1 MTEPGT
7 VYLDHAATTPM
18 LSVAV
23 EAMTA
28 HLPGVG
34 NASSLHASGRRA
46 RRVVEESRE
55 TVARAV
61 GCRPGEVVFTSGGT
75 EADNLAVK
83 GIYWSRRDS
92 DPRRRRVLSTAVEH
106 HAVLDPLDWLAEHE
120 DADLELLPVDER
132 GRLLVDAL
140 RESIERDPA
149 SVALISVMWANNEV
163 GTLQPIA
170 EVVELAAAYEIPVH
184 TDAVQ
189 AIGAVPVDFAASG
202 VDALTLTGHKLG
214 GPYGVG
220 ALVLR
225 RELDVT
231 PLGHGGGQER
241 HIRSGTLDTPGIA
254 AFAAAVEA
262 AAKAQPEH
270 FERMQALRDDLVR
283 RVIEA
288 VPEAHLH
295 GPQLDRAATDRL
307 PGNAHIGFPGC
318 EGDSLLMLLDAR
330 GIECSTGSACS
341 AGVPQPSHVLLAM
354 GCDVEQARHSLRF
367 SFGHTSTAAD
377 VDAVVDAIVP
387 VVERARAARR

>member
-18 LSVAV
+18 LPVAV

-28 HLPGVG
+28 HLSDVG

-55 TVARAV
+55 TIARAL

-83 GIYWSRRDS
+83 GIYWSRRDA
-92 DPRRRRVLSTAVEH
+92 DPRRKRVLSTAVEH

-120 DADLELLPVDER
+120 DAEVELLPVDER
-132 GRLLVDAL
+132 GRLLVEAL
-140 RESIERDPA
+140 RESIERDPG
-149 SVALISVMWANNEV
+149 SVALITVMWANNEV
-163 GTLQPIA
+163 GTIQPID

-189 AIGAVPVDFAASG
+189 AVGTVPVDFAASG

-241 HIRSGTLDTPGIA
+241 DIRSGTLDTPGIA

-262 AAKAQPEH
+262 AVKAQPEH
-270 FERMQALRDDLVR
+270 AERMQGLRDDLVR

-307 PGNAHIGFPGC
+307 PGNAHLGFPGC
-318 EGDSLLMLLDAR
+318 EGDSLLMLLDAH

-354 GCDVEQARHSLRF
+354 GCDAEQSRHSLRF
-367 SFGHTSTAAD
+367 SVGHTSTQAD
-377 VDAVVDAIVP
+377 VDAVVTAIVP